1 MFIVPGAAPMSWM
14 TRYGPIEGAHP
25 PQTEPPEAACIVT
38 IRNTSPSASGLAIS
52 GYSVFY
58 FIADPET
65 RDIVDHELVDLS
77 GAVAPSGAALVFIAT
92 RPGCVGSFRVHLEVT
107 RGDQVVKRSVIAR
120 VGRRPKPCI
129 TASVFNYDPT
139 AS

>member
-1 MFIVPGAAPMSWM
+1 MLIVPGAAPMSWM

-25 PQTEPPEAACIVT
+25 PQTELAESACIVT
-38 IRNTSPSASGLAIS
+38 IRNTSPPASGLMIS

-58 FIADPET
+58 FIADAET
-65 RDIVDHELVDLS
+65 RDVVDHELVDLS
-77 GAVAPSGAALVFIAT
+77 DVVAPSGAALVFSAT

-107 RGDQVVKRSVIAR
+107 RGGQVIKRGVIAR
-120 VGRRPKPCI
+120 VGRRPRPCI
-129 TASVFNYDPT
+129 TESLFDYDPA